1 MLAHDEATPQPSAL
15 AAQYIVEDAHRS
27 LSERLLHLR
36 IKKDRISMRPLRLCR
51 VKEPLPAEPNAHA
64 LHIRLRVDTKV
75 WSHDMR
81 PTSLWLIAS
90 YEDRILVLASGSDAW
105 EYKRV
110 ELAQALERMK
120 EVLGT
125 C

>member
-1 MLAHDEATPQPSAL
+1 MLAEDETPKEVSVL
-15 AAQYIVEDAHRS
+15 AAQHVIEDARRS

-36 IKKDRISMRPLRLCR
+36 IRRERIFERPLRLCR
-51 VKEPLPAEPNAHA
+51 LGDPIPAEANAHA
-64 LHIRLRVDTKV
+64 LHIVLRGDTRV

-90 YEDRILVLASGSDAW
+90 YEGPLLVLASGSDAW
-105 EYKRV
+105 EYARMDQ
-110 ELAQALERMK
+110 AQALERMK

-125 C
+125 V

>member
-1 MLAHDEATPQPSAL
+1 
-15 AAQYIVEDAHRS
+15 
-27 LSERLLHLR
+27 
-36 IKKDRISMRPLRLCR
+36 
-51 VKEPLPAEPNAHA
+51 
-64 LHIRLRVDTKV
+64 
-75 WSHDMR
+75 MR